1 METYQRLPPTSFYHG
16 SPISF
21 VSWSSVR
28 SSKHSRG
35 KFLSIISFQ
44 LDYFYL
50 KWQYF
55 TLEKLPAC
63 ISLSFPSFYFFFF
76 LKFFLFIFFF
86 LTFVKIKDLV
96 LSCFQVSMGIFRIE
110 WIKKTQ
116 RMKTKWRPAGKIT
129 RLLFI
134 NNINQEKLHSANEQ
148 PIFILI
154 NALGPRGRNW
164 TSISSFETG
173 ATFNCCRSVQIWRQF
188 PSRSQFD
195 SRNRIS
201 KRLTTTQHREGT
213 TMQTKRLLETNE
225 KKSK

>member
-1 METYQRLPPTSFYHG
+1 M
-16 SPISF
+16 
-21 VSWSSVR
+21 
-28 SSKHSRG
+28 
-35 KFLSIISFQ
+35 
-44 LDYFYL
+44 
-50 KWQYF
+50 
-55 TLEKLPAC
+55 
-63 ISLSFPSFYFFFF
+63 
-76 LKFFLFIFFF
+76 
-86 LTFVKIKDLV
+86 TFVKIKDLV
-96 LSCFQVSMGIFRIE
+96 LSCFQVSMGIFKIE
-110 WIKKTQ
+110 WMKKTQ
-116 RMKTKWRPAGKIT
+116 RMKTKRRPAGKIT

-134 NNINQEKLHSANEQ
+134 NNINQEKLHSAYEQ